1 MTADEFSA
9 ELRRQGFH
17 ELVVV
22 ERGPGSLDTHS
33 HAFESQA
40 LILTGEI
47 TLMIDGRETLY
58 RPGDVFHLARG
69 QEHCER
75 YGYAGVRY
83 LVGRK

>member
-22 ERGPGSLDTHS
+22 ERGPGSLDTHT

-40 LILTGEI
+40 LILTG
-47 TLMIDGRETLY
+47 RS
-58 RPGDVFHLARG
+58 A
-69 QEHCER
+69 
-75 YGYAGVRY
+75 
-83 LVGRK
+83 